1 MKNFLMILSLVLL
14 CGGCDLAARQ
24 QAREEARRAE
34 AQKNLKEIA
43 ESLHGKGDGTP
54 AGDPPAAAEPK
65 KDSAPSSEPS
75 KEMK

>member
-24 QAREEARRAE
+24 QEREEARRAE
-34 AQKNLKEIA
+34 AQKNLKEIG

-65 KDSAPSSEPS
+65 NDSAASSEQS